1 MARYLIEIYSPG
13 TTDEVSR
20 SYEGNTLFPSFAR
33 GDKLTFM
40 ADSIGEALVAR
51 VSGIEHFIRIVAD
64 GEYHH
69 KICIFT
75 EEIGSAD

>member
-51 VSGIEHFIRIVAD
+51 VSGALHSDRRRR
-64 GEYHH
+64 
-69 KICIFT
+69 
-75 EEIGSAD
+75 